1 MNAMGDAALF
11 VAFFVSLYGTGASF
25 AGALSMRGG
34 KGVLSGRGG
43 GAIYSY
49 RNLIKSSELA
59 VYLNFALLT
68 AASAALLKAFL
79 ARDFS
84 LIYVFE
90 YSNRSLSDA
99 YAVTAFWAG
108 QEGSL
113 LLWAWL
119 LALCAALALYRNRDR
134 QRELM
139 PWATFVLMFNSS
151 FFLLL
156 LNFVSHPFAP
166 FPGAVPAD
174 GYGLNPLLQNPG
186 MVIHPP
192 TLFIGYVG
200 LTIPYAF
207 ALAALL
213 AGRSDSDWITH
224 TRIWTVVSWFFLGIG
239 ILVGAE
245 WAYVELGWGGYW
257 AWDPVENASLM
268 PWLTATAFM
277 HSIMIQQ
284 RRGMFK
290 IWNMNLIIF
299 TYFLII
305 FGTFITRSGLISSV
319 HAFGKSSL
327 GTFFMVFM
335 IVTLVLGLI
344 AVWWRRKMLVTENH
358 LQSILSRESAFLLT
372 NLVFS
377 AMAFSVFWGTTFP
390 VLSEIIKGVKI
401 TVGPGFYN
409 RVNVPLAL
417 VLMVLMGVGPL
428 LAWRR
433 PIERRIARCFT
444 LPAVL
449 GVFGAACA
457 YVSGIRHLATVLVMA
472 FSAFILGSVLVELFR
487 GASTVSAK
495 NGSPLP
501 LAAIKVVLSN
511 RRRYGGYIV
520 HLGMALIFMGLSGAP
535 LTREVTGTIRP
546 NESLSVG
553 DYTVKYV
560 NMKWVPTK
568 ERLAV
573 TTKMKAFHDGQAI
586 GYLVPERRFY
596 ENREDQPTSE
606 VSILSNWKE
615 DLYVAL
621 TGHNRDGRASFR
633 ILINPFVPWLWI
645 GGYLIGF
652 GILLAVWPHRR
663 KILTNGLEGVRS

>member
-1 MNAMGDAALF
+1 MGAAALL
-11 VAFFVSLYGTGASF
+11 VAFFVSLYGTGASL
-25 AGALSMRGG
+25 AGALS
-34 KGVLSGRGG
+34 GRGDFL
-43 GAIYSY
+43 SRR

-59 VYLNFALLT
+59 VYLNFGLLT
-68 AASAALLKAFL
+68 VASAALLKAFL

-84 LIYVFE
+84 LLYVFE

-99 YAVTAFWAG
+99 YTVTAFWAG

-134 QRELM
+134 LRELM
-139 PWATFVLMFNSS
+139 PWATFILMLNSS

-156 LNFVSHPFAP
+156 LNFISHPFAP
-166 FPGAVPAD
+166 FPGATPVD
-174 GYGLNPLLQNPG
+174 GFGLNPLLQNPG

-213 AGRSDSDWITH
+213 AGRSDSEWISR
-224 TRIWTVVSWFFLGIG
+224 TRVWTVVSWFFLGVG
-239 ILVGAE
+239 ILLGAE

-290 IWNMNLIIF
+290 KWNMNLIII

-327 GTFFMVFM
+327 GTFFLVFM
-335 IVTLVLGLI
+335 ILTLVPGLM
-344 AVWWRRKMLVTENH
+344 AVWWRRKMLVPENS
-358 LQSILSRESAFLLT
+358 LESLLSRESAFLLN
-372 NLVFS
+372 NLIFS
-377 AMAFSVFWGTTFP
+377 AMALSVFWGTIFP
-390 VLSEIIKGVKI
+390 VLSELTKDVKI

-409 RVNVPLAL
+409 RVNVPIAL
-417 VLMVLMGVGPL
+417 ILMVLIGVGPL

-433 PIERRIARCFT
+433 PQGRKILRDFA
-444 LPAVL
+444 LPSALAMIGAV
-449 GVFGAACA
+449 GAYA
-457 YVSGIRHLATVLVMA
+457 SGIRSVATILVMA
-472 FSAFILGSVLVELFR
+472 FSALILGSVLVELYR
-487 GASTVSAK
+487 GASVRNEA
-495 NGSPLP
+495 NGDILP
-501 LAAIKVVLSN
+501 LAALRVVLTN

-520 HLGMALIFMGLSGAP
+520 HLGMVLIFLGLSGAP
-535 LTREVTGTIRP
+535 LTREVTGTIKP

-553 DYTVKYV
+553 DYTLKYL
-560 NMKWVPTK
+560 NMTWVPTK

-573 TTKMKAFHDGQAI
+573 TTRLKAFREGQAI

-606 VSILSNWKE
+606 VSIISDWKE

-633 ILINPFVPWLWI
+633 ILINPLVSWLWF
-645 GGYLIGF
+645 GGYVVGF
-652 GILLAVWPHRR
+652 GVMLAVWPRRSR
-663 KILTNGLEGVRS
+663 KISAATGGGRP

>member
-1 MNAMGDAALF
+1 MNSMGAAALL
-11 VAFFVSLYGTGASF
+11 VAFFVSLYGTGASL
-25 AGALSMRGG
+25 AGALF
-34 KGVLSGRGG
+34 GR
-43 GAIYSY
+43 

-59 VYLNFALLT
+59 VYLNLGLLT
-68 AASAALLKAFL
+68 AASAALLNAFL

-84 LIYVFE
+84 LLYVFE

-119 LALCAALALYRNRDR
+119 LALGAALALYWNRDR
-134 QRELM
+134 LRELM
-139 PWATFVLMFNSS
+139 PWATFILMLNSA

-156 LNFVSHPFAP
+156 LNFASHPFAP
-166 FPGAVPAD
+166 FPGATPAD

-186 MVIHPP
+186 MIIHPP
-192 TLFIGYVG
+192 TLFMGYVG
-200 LTIPYAF
+200 LTITYAF
-207 ALAALL
+207 AMAALL
-213 AGRSDSDWITH
+213 AGRSDSDWITR
-224 TRIWTVVSWFFLGIG
+224 TRIWTVVSWFLLGVG
-239 ILVGAE
+239 ILLGAE

-290 IWNMNLIIF
+290 IWNMSLIIF

-327 GTFFMVFM
+327 GTFFLVFM
-335 IVTLVLGLI
+335 IATLVLGLM
-344 AVWWRRKMLVTENH
+344 AVWWRRKLLVTENR
-358 LQSILSRESAFLLT
+358 LQSLLSRESAFLL
-372 NLVFS
+372 NNIIFS
-377 AMAFSVFWGTTFP
+377 AMAFTVFWGTTFP
-390 VLSEIIKGVKI
+390 VLFEITKGVKI

-409 RVNVPLAL
+409 RVNVPIAL
-417 VLMVLMGVGPL
+417 ILMVLIGVCPL

-433 PIERRIARCFT
+433 PVGRKVLRDLA
-444 LPAVL
+444 LPSVL
-449 GVFGAACA
+449 ALIGAFGAYA
-457 YVSGIRHLATVLVMA
+457 SGIRSAATILVMT
-472 FSAFILGSVLVELFR
+472 FSAFILGSVLVELYR
-487 GASTVSAK
+487 GAFARNAA
-495 NGSPLP
+495 NGEPLP
-501 LAAIKVVLSN
+501 LAAIKVVLST

-520 HLGMALIFMGLSGAP
+520 HLGMVLIFMGLSGGP
-535 LTREVTGTIRP
+535 LTQEVTGTIRP

-553 DYTVKYV
+553 DYTLKY
-560 NMKWVPTK
+560 MHMRWVPAK
-568 ERLAV
+568 DRLAV
-573 TTKMKAFHDGQAI
+573 TTRLKAFRDGRAI

-596 ENREDQPTSE
+596 ENREDQPTTE

-621 TGHNRDGRASFR
+621 TGYNRDGRASFR
-633 ILINPFVPWLWI
+633 IMINPLVPWLWT
-645 GGYLIGF
+645 GGYVVGF
-652 GILLAVWPHRR
+652 GVLLAVWPHRR
-663 KILTNGLEGVRS
+663 RMLPGGTEGGQF

>member
-1 MNAMGDAALF
+1 MNTMGAAALL
-11 VAFFVSLYGTGASF
+11 VAFFVSLYGTGASLASARSMQGRQGTL
-25 AGALSMRGG
+25 AGR
-34 KGVLSGRGG
+34 
-43 GAIYSY
+43 
-49 RNLIKSSELA
+49 RNLIKSYELA
-59 VYLNFALLT
+59 VYLNLGLLT
-68 AASAALLKAFL
+68 VAAAALINAFL

-84 LIYVFE
+84 LLYVFE

-119 LALCAALALYRNRDR
+119 LAFCTALALYRNRDR
-134 QRELM
+134 LRELM
-139 PWATFVLMFNSS
+139 PWATFILMLNSA

-156 LNFVSHPFAP
+156 LNFVCNPFAP
-166 FPGAVPAD
+166 FPGSPPAD

-192 TLFIGYVG
+192 ALFIGYVG

-213 AGRSDSDWITH
+213 AGRSDSDWITGM
-224 TRIWTVVSWFFLGIG
+224 RIWTVVSWFFLGAG
-239 ILVGAE
+239 ILLGAE

-284 RRGMFK
+284 RWGMFK
-290 IWNMNLIIF
+290 KWNMNLIIF
-299 TYFLII
+299 TYFFII
-305 FGTFITRSGLISSV
+305 YGTFITRSGVISSV

-327 GTFFMVFM
+327 GTFFLVFM
-335 IVTLVLGLI
+335 ILTLVLGLLV
-344 AVWWRRKMLVTENH
+344 VWWRRKLLAAENS
-358 LQSILSRESAFLLT
+358 LQSPLSRESAFLFT
-372 NLVFS
+372 NLIFS
-377 AMAFSVFWGTTFP
+377 AMAFSIFWGTTFP
-390 VLSEIIKGVKI
+390 VLSEITNGVKI

-409 RVNVPLAL
+409 RVNVPIAL
-417 VLMVLMGVGPL
+417 ILMVLIGVGPL

-433 PIERRIARCFT
+433 PVGLKLFRDLA
-444 LPAVL
+444 LPSVFAVI
-449 GVFGAACA
+449 GAFGAYA
-457 YVSGIRHLATVLVMA
+457 SGIRSLATILVMT
-472 FSAFILGSVLVELFR
+472 FSALILGSVLVELYR
-487 GASTVSAK
+487 GASAR
-495 NGSPLP
+495 NEADGDLLP
-501 LAAIKVVLSN
+501 LAAMRVVLTN

-520 HLGMALIFMGLSGAP
+520 HLGMVLIFIGLSGVP
-535 LTREVTGTIRP
+535 LSMEVTGTIRP

-553 DYTVKYV
+553 DYTLKYMD
-560 NMKWVPTK
+560 MKWVPAQD
-568 ERLAV
+568 RLAV
-573 TTKMKAFHDGQAI
+573 TTRLKAFREGQEI

-596 ENREDQPTSE
+596 ENREDQPTTE

-621 TGHNRDGRASFR
+621 TGYNRDGRASFR
-633 ILINPFVPWLWI
+633 IMINPLVPWIWI
-645 GGYLIGF
+645 GGYVVGF
-652 GILLAVWPHRR
+652 GVMLAVWPHRR
-663 KILTNGLEGVRS
+663 RGLSAVTEGGRP

>member
-1 MNAMGDAALF
+1 MNTMGAAALL
-11 VAFFVSLYGTGASF
+11 VAFFVSLYGTGVSLAS
-25 AGALSMRGG
+25 ARSMQGRQGTLGG
-34 KGVLSGRGG
+34 R
-43 GAIYSY
+43 

-59 VYLNFALLT
+59 VYLNLGLLT
-68 AASAALLKAFL
+68 VAAAALINAFL

-84 LIYVFE
+84 LLYVFE

-119 LALCAALALYRNRDR
+119 LAFCTALALYRNRDR
-134 QRELM
+134 LRELM
-139 PWATFVLMFNSS
+139 PWATFILMLNSA

-156 LNFVSHPFAP
+156 LNFVCNPFAP
-166 FPGAVPAD
+166 FPGSPPAD

-192 TLFIGYVG
+192 ALFIGYVG

-213 AGRSDSDWITH
+213 AGRSDSDWITGM
-224 TRIWTVVSWFFLGIG
+224 RIWTVVSWFFLSAG
-239 ILVGAE
+239 ILLGAK

-284 RRGMFK
+284 RWGMFK
-290 IWNMNLIIF
+290 KWNMNLIIF
-299 TYFLII
+299 TYFFII
-305 FGTFITRSGLISSV
+305 YGTFITRSGVISSV

-327 GTFFMVFM
+327 GTFFLVFM
-335 IVTLVLGLI
+335 ILTLVLGLLV
-344 AVWWRRKMLVTENH
+344 VWWRRKLLAAENS
-358 LQSILSRESAFLLT
+358 LQSPLSRESAFLFA
-372 NLVFS
+372 NLIFS
-377 AMAFSVFWGTTFP
+377 AMAFSIFWGTTFP
-390 VLSEIIKGVKI
+390 VLSEITNGVKI

-409 RVNVPLAL
+409 RVNVPIAL
-417 VLMVLMGVGPL
+417 ILMVLIGVGPL

-433 PIERRIARCFT
+433 PVGLKLFRDLA
-444 LPAVL
+444 LPSVFAVI
-449 GVFGAACA
+449 GAAGA
-457 YVSGIRHLATVLVMA
+457 YASGIRSLATILVMT
-472 FSAFILGSVLVELFR
+472 FSALILGSVLVELYR
-487 GASTVSAK
+487 GASAR
-495 NGSPLP
+495 NEADGDLLP
-501 LAAIKVVLSN
+501 LAAMRVVLTN

-520 HLGMALIFMGLSGAP
+520 HLGMVLIFIGLSGVP
-535 LTREVTGTIRP
+535 LSMEVTGTIRP

-553 DYTVKYV
+553 DYTLKYMD
-560 NMKWVPTK
+560 MKWVPAQD
-568 ERLAV
+568 RLAV
-573 TTKMKAFHDGQAI
+573 TTRLKAFREGQEI

-596 ENREDQPTSE
+596 ENREDQPTTE
-606 VSILSNWKE
+606 VAILSDWKE

-621 TGHNRDGRASFR
+621 TGYNRDGRASFR
-633 ILINPFVPWLWI
+633 IMINPLVPWIWI
-645 GGYLIGF
+645 GGYVVGF
-652 GILLAVWPHRR
+652 GVMLAVWPHRR
-663 KILTNGLEGVRS
+663 RELSAVTEGGRP

>member
-1 MNAMGDAALF
+1 MNAVGDAALI
-11 VAFFVSLYGTGASF
+11 VAFFVSLYGTGAAL
-25 AGALSMRGG
+25 AGALAGNGG
-34 KGVLSGRGG
+34 GVLAGR
-43 GAIYSY
+43 
-49 RNLIKSSELA
+49 RNLIKSSRLA
-59 VYLNFALLT
+59 VYLTFGLLT
-68 AASAALLKAFL
+68 IASAALLKAFL

-84 LIYVFE
+84 LLYVFE

-119 LALCAALALYRNRDR
+119 LALCAALALFLHRDKLR
-134 QRELM
+134 DLM
-139 PWATFVLMFNSS
+139 PWATFILLLNTS

-156 LNFVSHPFAP
+156 LNFVSHPFAL
-166 FPGAVPAD
+166 FPGQIPPD

-200 LTIPYAF
+200 LAVPYAF
-207 ALAALL
+207 ALASLL
-213 AGRSDSDWITH
+213 VGRSDSDWIKH
-224 TRIWTVVSWFFLGIG
+224 TRIWTVVSWFFLGVG
-239 ILVGAE
+239 ILLGAE

-290 IWNMNLIIF
+290 IWNMNLIII

-327 GTFFMVFM
+327 GTFFLVFM
-335 IVTLVLGLI
+335 IVTLVLGLM
-344 AVWWRRKMLVTENH
+344 AVWWRRKLLVTENS
-358 LQSILSRESAFLLT
+358 LESLLSRESAFLLT
-372 NLVFS
+372 NLIFS

-390 VLSEIIKGVKI
+390 VLSEITKGVKI

-409 RVNVPLAL
+409 RVNVPIAL

-428 LAWRR
+428 LVWRR
-433 PIERRIARCFT
+433 PTGARIARAFT
-444 LPAVL
+444 LPV
-449 GVFGAACA
+449 VFGVMGAFAAFA
-457 YVSGIRHLATVLVMA
+457 SGIRNVSTILVMT
-472 FSAFILGSVLVELFR
+472 FSALILGSVLVELYR
-487 GASTVSAK
+487 GACAHRGTK
-495 NGSPLP
+495 GDPLP
-501 LAAIKVVLSN
+501 LAALKVVLGN

-520 HLGMALIFMGLSGAP
+520 HLGIVLIFMGLAGAP
-535 LTREVTGTIRP
+535 LTREVTGTIIP
-546 NESLSVG
+546 NESISVG
-553 DYTVKYV
+553 DYTLKYM
-560 NMKWVPTK
+560 NMRWVPTK
-568 ERLAV
+568 DRLAV
-573 TTKMKAFHDGQAI
+573 TTRLKVFHKGQAL

-621 TGHNRDGRASFR
+621 TGYNRDGRASFR
-633 ILINPFVPWLWI
+633 ILINPFVSWLWG
-645 GGYLIGF
+645 GGYVVGF
-652 GILLAVWPHRR
+652 GVLLAVWPRR
-663 KILTNGLEGVRS
+663 PRVLPGSREGGKP

>member
-1 MNAMGDAALF
+1 MNAMGAAALM
-11 VAFFVSLYGTGASF
+11 VAFFVSLYGTGAAL
-25 AGALSMRGG
+25 AGALSR
-34 KGVLSGRGG
+34 RGG
-43 GAIYSY
+43 GSALYGR
-49 RNLIKSSELA
+49 RNLIKSSEFA
-59 VYLNFALLT
+59 VYLNLGLLT
-68 AASAALLKAFL
+68 IASAALLKAFL

-84 LIYVFE
+84 LLYVFE
-90 YSNRSLSDA
+90 YSKRSLSDT

-119 LALCAALALYRNRDR
+119 LALCASLAIYQNRDR
-134 QRELM
+134 LRELI

-166 FPGAVPAD
+166 FPGPTPAD

-207 ALAALL
+207 ALAALI
-213 AGRSDSDWITH
+213 AGRSDSDWITK
-224 TRIWTVVSWFFLGIG
+224 TRVWTVVSWFFLGVG
-239 ILVGAE
+239 ILLGAE

-290 IWNMNLIIF
+290 IWNMSLIIF

-327 GTFFMVFM
+327 GTFFLVFM
-335 IVTLVLGLI
+335 ILTLAGGLM
-344 AVWWRRKMLVTENH
+344 AVWWRRKLLVPENR
-358 LQSILSRESAFLLT
+358 LQSPLSRESAFLLT
-372 NLVFS
+372 NIIFS
-377 AMAFSVFWGTTFP
+377 AMTFSVFWGTTFP
-390 VLSEIIKGVKI
+390 VLSEITKGVKI

-409 RVNVPLAL
+409 RVNIPIAL
-417 VLMVLMGVGPL
+417 ILMVLIGVGPL

-433 PIERRIARCFT
+433 PQGRKIFMDLALPST
-444 LPAVL
+444 LAV
-449 GVFGAACA
+449 VGAVGA
-457 YVSGIRHLATVLVMA
+457 YASGIRNVATILVMT
-472 FSAFILGSVLVELFR
+472 FSALILGSVLVELYR
-487 GASTVSAK
+487 GASTRNEA
-495 NGSPLP
+495 NGDPLP
-501 LAAIKVVLSN
+501 LAVMRVVLTN

-520 HLGMALIFMGLSGAP
+520 HLGMVLIFMGLSGAP

-553 DYTVKYV
+553 DYTLKYM
-560 NMKWVPTK
+560 NMRWVPTK
-568 ERLAV
+568 DRLAV
-573 TTKMKAFHDGQAI
+573 TTRLKAFREGQAI

-606 VSILSNWKE
+606 VSIISDWKE

-621 TGHNRDGRASFR
+621 TGYNRDGRASFR
-633 ILINPFVPWLWI
+633 ILINPLVPWLWI
-645 GGYLIGF
+645 GGYVISF
-652 GILLAVWPHRR
+652 GVLLAVWPHRR
-663 KILTNGLEGVRS
+663 RKIPADTVGGRP

>member
-1 MNAMGDAALF
+1 MNAMGDAALL
-11 VAFFVSLYGTGASF
+11 VAFFVSLYGTGA
-25 AGALSMRGG
+25 ALVGALAGH
-34 KGVLSGRGG
+34 GG
-43 GAIYSY
+43 GALAGR
-49 RNLIKSSELA
+49 RNLIKSSRFA
-59 VYLNFALLT
+59 VYLTFGLLT
-68 AASAALLKAFL
+68 IASAALLKAFL

-84 LIYVFE
+84 LLYVFE

-119 LALCAALALYRNRDR
+119 LALCAALALFLHRDKLR
-134 QRELM
+134 DLM
-139 PWATFVLMFNSS
+139 PWATFILLLNTS

-156 LNFVSHPFAP
+156 LNFVSNPFAL
-166 FPGAVPAD
+166 FPGQIPPD

-200 LTIPYAF
+200 LTVPYAF
-207 ALAALL
+207 ALASLL
-213 AGRSDSDWITH
+213 VGRSDSDWIKH
-224 TRIWTVVSWFFLGIG
+224 TRIWTVVSWFFLGVG
-239 ILVGAE
+239 ILLGAE

-290 IWNMNLIIF
+290 IWNMGLIIF

-327 GTFFMVFM
+327 GTFFLVFM
-335 IVTLVLGLI
+335 IVTLVLGLM
-344 AVWWRRKMLVTENH
+344 AVWWRRKLLVTENS
-358 LQSILSRESAFLLT
+358 LDSLLSRESAFLLT
-372 NLVFS
+372 NLIFS
-377 AMAFSVFWGTTFP
+377 AMAFSVFWGTIFP
-390 VLSEIIKGVKI
+390 VLSEITKGVKI

-409 RVNVPLAL
+409 RVNVPIAL
-417 VLMVLMGVGPL
+417 VLMLLMGVGPL

-433 PIERRIARCFT
+433 PTGARIVRVFT
-444 LPAVL
+444 LPAVF
-449 GVFGAACA
+449 GVMGAVAA
-457 YVSGIRHLATVLVMA
+457 FASGIRNVSTILVMT
-472 FSAFILGSVLVELFR
+472 FSALILGSVLVELYR
-487 GASTVSAK
+487 GAWAHSGAK
-495 NGSPLP
+495 GGPLP
-501 LAAIKVVLSN
+501 LAAFKVILGN

-520 HLGMALIFMGLSGAP
+520 HLGMVLIFMGLAGAP
-535 LTREVTGTIRP
+535 LTREVTGTIIP
-546 NESLSVG
+546 NESISVG
-553 DYTVKYV
+553 DYTLKYM
-560 NMKWVPTK
+560 NMRWVPTK
-568 ERLAV
+568 DRLAV
-573 TTKMKAFHDGQAI
+573 TTRLKAFHKGQAL

-621 TGHNRDGRASFR
+621 TGYNRDGRASFR
-633 ILINPFVPWLWI
+633 ILINPFVPWLWV
-645 GGYLIGF
+645 GGYVVGF
-652 GILLAVWPHRR
+652 GVLLAVWPHRR
-663 KILTNGLEGVRS
+663 RAHPSGAQGGQP